1 MCIDGVAFTPDART
15 IATRTVDNAM
25 KFWHV
30 ATGKEIFT
38 FGPLDPVH
46 SFLFSPNGEFLA
58 ITRDSETRGEWR
70 VDLWRA
76 PSFEEII
83 TAEKGKARGK

>member
-1 MCIDGVAFTPDART
+1 
-15 IATRTVDNAM
+15 M

-38 FGPLDPVH
+38 LGPPNPVH
-46 SFLFSPNGEFLA
+46 SFLFSPMANTWRL
-58 ITRDSETRGEWR
+58 RGPPKSREDGAWSW
-70 VDLWRA
+70 WRA

-83 TAEKGKARGK
+83 TAEKVKAGKNKNQSTPATADHFSPKQ